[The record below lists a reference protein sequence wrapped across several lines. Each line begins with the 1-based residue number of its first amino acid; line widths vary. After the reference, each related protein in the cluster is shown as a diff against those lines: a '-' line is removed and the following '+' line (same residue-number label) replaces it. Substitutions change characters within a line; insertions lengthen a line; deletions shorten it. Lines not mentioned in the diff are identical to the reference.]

1 MDEDTRRE
9 LRPGTGIA
17 AARRGSAGS
26 RDVSIPAQGSG
37 VKGESEQW
45 EASRV
50 SSRSAPFAS
59 GHSLIHAV
67 HKPEGQINE
76 SPFGVTSWYTSSSPT
91 KYTSPDGHARTW
103 ESAERQTRPKN
114 SLIDGVGIVA
124 ILTTPDGPALLLQKQ
139 FRPPINAVC
148 IEVPAGLVD
157 EGEDAATCAVREL
170 KEETGYVGEV
180 MKSDLGVGP
189 IMFNDPGFCNTNL
202 RMIHVTVDMS
212 RPENQRP
219 VPELED
225 NEFIECFTVLLK
237 DLYAEC
243 RRLER
248 EGYAIDARVGTLAE
262 GIEVARQWKI
272 T

>member
-1 MDEDTRRE
+1 MS
-9 LRPGTGIA
+9 RPSPHDAKVQSQEPLMIRD
-17 AARRGSAGS
+17 ARW
-26 RDVSIPAQGSG
+26 
-37 VKGESEQW
+37 VKL
-45 EASRV
+45 V
-50 SSRSAPFAS
+50 
-59 GHSLIHAV
+59 
-67 HKPEGQINE
+67 K
-76 SPFGVTSWYTSSSPT
+76 TS
-91 KYTSPDGHARTW
+91 YTSPDGHARTW

-114 SLIDGVGIVA
+114 SLIDGVGIAA

-189 IMFNDPGFCNTNL
+189 VMFNDPGFCNTNL

-219 VPELED
+219 VPQLED